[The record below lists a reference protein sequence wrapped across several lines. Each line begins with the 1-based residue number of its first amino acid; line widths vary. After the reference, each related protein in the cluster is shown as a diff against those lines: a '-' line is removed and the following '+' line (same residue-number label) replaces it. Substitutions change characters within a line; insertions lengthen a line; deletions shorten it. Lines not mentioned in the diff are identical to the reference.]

1 MDYWKKDFTVTGTQD
16 APQTVLFADLEDDA
30 GNELPSTFASAPS
43 VMVFNSNEDRGA
55 NRVKGSVNTTGFHLK
70 LPEEYDEKNIM
81 YNFMDEFVSG
91 FMAEFTDICTAPRS
105 SRIAYKKYCYS
116 WFSVC

>member
-55 NRVKGSVNTTGFHLK
+55 NRVKGSVNTTGFQIAMSDLAGRLGITSVSVTLK
-70 LPEEYDEKNIM
+70 ITGG
-81 YNFMDEFVSG
+81 V
-91 FMAEFTDICTAPRS
+91 
-105 SRIAYKKYCYS
+105 
-116 WFSVC
+116 